1 MSTGRNTPRG
11 QRRSAW
17 KMGMALWTPMARASY
32 EHAETTPRPPR
43 SPPTITG
50 RPRSSGRRACSTEA
64 KKASMSRCRIAR
76 CDTNICSYLTP
87 RGTDGQSSRE
97 GGAAQGRLHVQRRQT
112 ASALHGKVEPWD
124 VAPQRLEAIEVARR
138 RREDVHDHIDEVE
151 QDPLG
156 FALALNARRTP
167 SRAELALDLL
177 GDGFGLAGVDAV
189 SWTDFFVIATGANPR
204 QTKAIAEEIEGKLRS
219 RRRAARVEGKREA
232 EWILL
237 DFIDVV
243 VQ

>member
-1 MSTGRNTPRG
+1 MFV
-11 QRRSAW
+11 
-17 KMGMALWTPMARASY
+17 SY
-32 EHAETTPRPPR
+32 PPR
-43 SPPTITG
+43 DGWSIVTG
-50 RPRSSGRRACSTEA
+50 
-64 KKASMSRCRIAR
+64 
-76 CDTNICSYLTP
+76 
-87 RGTDGQSSRE
+87 

-177 GDGFGLAGVDAV
+177 GDGFGLAGV
-189 SWTDFFVIATGANPR
+189 GAGGDH
-204 QTKAIAEEIEGKLRS
+204 EEIC
-219 RRRAARVEGKREA
+219 
-232 EWILL
+232 LL
-237 DFIDVV
+237 YT
-243 VQ
+243 